1 MTEPLLQVE
10 NLRVHFPVGGGMFR
24 RARMLK
30 AVDDVSFT
38 LAPGETLGVV
48 GESGCGKSSLGRAVL
63 QLITPTA
70 GRVLWLGDDLCKLD
84 EDAMNLRRRE
94 LQLVFQDPLASL
106 NPRMSVGGILREPL
120 YAFEPGIT
128 RSDAQARA
136 ADMMRRVGLRP
147 EMMNRYPNE
156 FSGGQCQRISIARAM
171 ISRPRLVVCDEPVS
185 ALDVSIQAQIIAL
198 LRELQLEY
206 GVSYIFISHDLS
218 VVRHL
223 CDRIMVLYL
232 GRVMETADKASLFAA
247 PRHPYTRSLLSAVPI
262 PDPRRARNRETT
274 LIEGD
279 LPSPLDPPSGCV
291 FRTRCPHATPL
302 CLKVAPVPDP
312 MDSASHRVACHYWKD
327 IAAGTHNLTSQ
338 GEPS

>member
-1 MTEPLLQVE
+1 MSNALLQVE
-10 NLRVHFPVGGGMFR
+10 NLRVHFPVGGSMFR

-38 LAPGETLGVV
+38 LGPGETLGVV

-106 NPRMSVGGILREPL
+106 NPRMSVGAILREPL

-128 RSDAQARA
+128 RRDAQDRA

-171 ISRPRLVVCDEPVS
+171 ISRPKLVVCDEPVS

-262 PDPRRARNRETT
+262 PDPRRARHREQT

-302 CLKVAPVPDP
+302 CLKVVPTPDP
-312 MDSASHRVACHYWKD
+312 VDSDTHRVACHYWKD
-327 IAAGTHNLTSQ
+327 IAAGAHKHTPQ
-338 GEPS
+338 GEPT

>member
-1 MTEPLLQVE
+1 MSDPLLQVE

-38 LAPGETLGVV
+38 LGPGETLGVV

-70 GRVLWLGDDLCKLD
+70 GRVLWLGDDLCQLD

-106 NPRMSVGGILREPL
+106 NPRMSVGAILREPL

-171 ISRPRLVVCDEPVS
+171 ISRPKLVVCDEPVS

-198 LRELQLEY
+198 LRELQSEY

-232 GRVMETADKASLFAA
+232 GRVMETADKASMFAA

-262 PDPRRARNRETT
+262 PDPRRARTREIT
-274 LIEGD
+274 LVEGD

-302 CLKVAPVPDP
+302 CLKVAPTPDP
-312 MDSASHRVACHYWKD
+312 TDSASHRVACHYWKD
-327 IAAGTHNLTSQ
+327 IAAGTHKHTPQ
-338 GEPS
+338 GELS